1 MLLTV
6 TYPVVPKRN
15 SVRASLVM
23 DHFGISHD
31 TSEHVL
37 ARDLEVPLQ
46 PGDVI
51 LFTGAS
57 GSGKSSLLRELIRQ
71 VEVQGSVKCQG
82 TSDKPEGSEGI
93 RPMAVLCPL
102 SPASDISPAGEHIAG
117 ERDGVR
123 GPHRSLRPPR
133 PGPLPHSRVGSQS
146 RADCGGEGAGTTG
159 CCRSGNTPEGSP
171 LGTCP
176 LALAPSFPP
185 LLLDLPTLPL
195 GNQTLVDAIPL
206 PFEEAL
212 QLLALCG
219 LGEAPLL
226 LRTPQELSE
235 GQRYR
240 FALALAVA
248 QKPQWIVA
256 DEFTAVLDRT
266 TAKVIAYNVRRIADR
281 YGVGFL
287 LATAQGD
294 VEADLSPDLCVTCD
308 LDGRVTVTRS
318 SPSGSPLPLGEGL
331 GVRAE
336 PPDSVQGHSPLED
349 GRANVPVLPTS
360 LNPQRSTLNAP
371 PRKKKDHPSPSTATS
386 GSAPP
391 PAATGRTSLGGII
404 AVTTSG

>member
-6 TYPVVPKRN
+6 TYPVLPKRN

-31 TSEHVL
+31 SHEHVL

-46 PGDVI
+46 PGDVV

-57 GSGKSSLLRELIRQ
+57 GSGKSSLLREVVRQ
-71 VEVQGSVKCQG
+71 IGQ
-82 TSDKPEGSEGI
+82 TSDKWQVPSAKAEGF
-93 RPMAVLCPL
+93 
-102 SPASDISPAGEHIAG
+102 
-117 ERDGVR
+117 
-123 GPHRSLRPPR
+123 
-133 PGPLPHSRVGSQS
+133 
-146 RADCGGEGAGTTG
+146 
-159 CCRSGNTPEGSP
+159 SP

-176 LALAPSFPP
+176 LPLATSQPP

-195 GNQTLVDAIPL
+195 GNKTLVDAIPL

-212 QLLALCG
+212 QLLAMCG

-240 FALALAVA
+240 FSLALAVS
-248 QKPQWIVA
+248 QKPQWIIA

-287 LATAQGD
+287 LATAQHD
-294 VEADLSPDLCVTCD
+294 ITADLSPDLCVTCD
-308 LDGRVTVTRS
+308 LDGRVTATRQTAS
-318 SPSGSPLPLGEGL
+318 DSPLPLGEGL
-331 GVRAE
+331 RVRAE
-336 PPDSVQGHSPLED
+336 PPDSVPPPFERRSRTGQWA
-349 GRANVPVLPTS
+349 RPTS
-360 LNPQRSTLNAP
+360 VAQRSTLNP
-371 PRKKKDHPSPSTATS
+371 PRKKKDLPSPSTATS

-391 PAATGRTSLGGII
+391 PVATGRTSLGGII

>member
-6 TYPVVPKRN
+6 TYPVLPKRN

-31 TSEHVL
+31 SHEHVL

-46 PGDVI
+46 PGDVV

-57 GSGKSSLLRELIRQ
+57 GSGKSSLLREVVRQ
-71 VEVQGSVKCQG
+71 IGQ
-82 TSDKPEGSEGI
+82 TSDKWQVPSAKAEGF
-93 RPMAVLCPL
+93 
-102 SPASDISPAGEHIAG
+102 
-117 ERDGVR
+117 
-123 GPHRSLRPPR
+123 
-133 PGPLPHSRVGSQS
+133 
-146 RADCGGEGAGTTG
+146 
-159 CCRSGNTPEGSP
+159 SP

-176 LALAPSFPP
+176 LPLATSQPP

-195 GNQTLVDAIPL
+195 GNKTLVDAIPL

-212 QLLALCG
+212 QLLAMCG

-248 QKPQWIVA
+248 LKPQWIIA

-294 VEADLSPDLCVTCD
+294 VAADLSPDLCVTCD
-308 LDGRVTVTRS
+308 LDGRMTVTRPTTS
-318 SPSGSPLPLGEGL
+318 VSPLPPGEGL

-336 PPDSVQGHSPLED
+336 PPDRVSLSAISPKSLIGED
-349 GRANVPVLPTS
+349 SPDASDLHATPATSEKSPTIGRANGPVPPPS
-360 LNPQRSTLNAP
+360 LNA
-371 PRKKKDHPSPSTATS
+371 PRKKKDPRSPSTATS

-391 PAATGRTSLGGII
+391 PVATGRISLGGII

>member
-6 TYPVVPKRN
+6 TYPVLPKRN

-31 TSEHVL
+31 SSEHVL
-37 ARDLEVPLQ
+37 ARDLEIPLQ
-46 PGDVI
+46 PGDVV

-71 VEVQGSVKCQG
+71 ISDESAECHV
-82 TSDKPEGSEGI
+82 TSNQAEGSGCI
-93 RPMAVLCPL
+93 CQLADSGPL
-102 SPASDISPAGEHIAG
+102 SPASDIHPIGGHVAG
-117 ERDGVR
+117 ERVGVR
-123 GPHRSLRPPR
+123 GPHRPLGPPH
-133 PGPLPHSRVGSQS
+133 PGPLPHSGVLTVSIT
-146 RADCGGEGAGTTG
+146 DCGGEGAETTN
-159 CCRSGNTPEGSP
+159 CPPLAYAPEVSP

-176 LALAPSFPP
+176 LSLAPSPP
-185 LLLDLPTLPL
+185 QRLLDLPSLPL
-195 GNQTLVDAIPL
+195 GTQTLVDAIPL
-206 PFEEAL
+206 PFEESL
-212 QLLALCG
+212 QLLAMCG

-240 FALALAVA
+240 FSLALAVA
-248 QKPQWIVA
+248 LRPQWIIA

-287 LATAQGD
+287 LATAQSD
-294 VEADLSPDLCVTCD
+294 ITADLSPDLCVTCD
-308 LDGRVTVTRS
+308 LDGRVTVIRQTA
-318 SPSGSPLPLGEGL
+318 SGSLLLRGEGL

-336 PPDSVQGHSPLED
+336 PPDSVPTPSNAATE
-349 GRANVPVLPTS
+349 RANEPVL
-360 LNPQRSTLNAP
+360 RDA
-371 PRKKKDHPSPSTATS
+371 PRKKKDPRSPSTANS

-391 PAATGRTSLGGII
+391 PVATGRISLGGII